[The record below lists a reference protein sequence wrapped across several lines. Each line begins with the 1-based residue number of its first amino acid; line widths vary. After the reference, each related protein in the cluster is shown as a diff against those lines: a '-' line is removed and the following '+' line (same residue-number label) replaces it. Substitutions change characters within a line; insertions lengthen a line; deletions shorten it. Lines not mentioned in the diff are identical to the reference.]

1 METKQEIIEIVD
13 RLPNDVL
20 TEVLQIL
27 RQLQKDSQTKIQL
40 SSNLSTVLNEDR
52 ELLKELAK

>member
-40 SSNLSTVLNEDR
+40 SSNLSAVLKEDR

>member
-27 RQLQKDSQTKIQL
+27 RQLQKDSQSKIQL
-40 SSNLSTVLNEDR
+40 SSNLSTVLKEDR

>member
-13 RLPNDVL
+13 RLPDNVL

-27 RQLQKDSQTKIQL
+27 RQLQEDSQTKIQL
-40 SSNLSTVLNEDR
+40 SSNLSIVLKEDR

>member
-1 METKQEIIEIVD
+1 METKQEIMEIVD

-40 SSNLSTVLNEDR
+40 SSNLSTVLKEDR

>member
-40 SSNLSTVLNEDR
+40 SSNLSTVLKEDR